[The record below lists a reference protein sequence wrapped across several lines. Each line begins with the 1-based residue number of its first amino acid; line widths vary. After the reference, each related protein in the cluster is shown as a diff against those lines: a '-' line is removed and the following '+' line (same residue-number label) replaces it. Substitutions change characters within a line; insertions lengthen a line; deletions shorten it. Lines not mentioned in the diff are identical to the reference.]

1 MYTCLIK
8 KKIFESG
15 RALTREGREREISF
29 FFRRK
34 RKSDMIK
41 VYYTKVSYREVK
53 SSKFFTL
60 DHFSISAFAI
70 HSSLSSLSFVF
81 PERLRFP

>member
-1 MYTCLIK
+1 MPNK
-8 KKIFESG
+8 KKSLKVEEHS
-15 RALTREGREREISF
+15 LTREGREREISF
-29 FFRRK
+29 LFRRK

-70 HSSLSSLSFVF
+70 HSFLSSLSFVF
-81 PERLRFP
+81 PERLRFS